1 MTAPFN
7 ALLIANR
14 GEIAIRIA
22 RACADLGIR
31 SVAVFAE
38 DDAASLHVRKA
49 DVALPLAGRGV
60 AAYLDM
66 DRLVALALEQG
77 CEAIHPGYGFL
88 AENGEFARRCQ
99 RAGIHF
105 VGPQAEVLDL
115 FGDKAAARALA
126 ERLEVPLVAGIN
138 RAVSVEEAEA
148 FLEGLGDGAAVMLKA
163 LAGGGGRG
171 MRAVEEVAQ
180 LADAYR
186 RCRAEAQ
193 AAFGR
198 DELYVEQRVARAR
211 HIEVQVLGDGSGAVS
226 HLWERDCSLQRRQQK
241 LLEIAPSPT
250 CRRPL
255 VRR

>member
-99 RAGIHF
+99 RAGIQF

-138 RAVSVEEAEA
+138 RAVSSW
-148 FLEGLGDGAAVMLKA
+148 K
-163 LAGGGGRG
+163 
-171 MRAVEEVAQ
+171 
-180 LADAYR
+180 
-186 RCRAEAQ
+186 
-193 AAFGR
+193 
-198 DELYVEQRVARAR
+198 
-211 HIEVQVLGDGSGAVS
+211 GSAM
-226 HLWERDCSLQRRQQK
+226 
-241 LLEIAPSPT
+241 AP
-250 CRRPL
+250 R
-255 VRR
+255 

>member
-180 LADAYR
+180 LADAY
-186 RCRAEAQ
+186 
-193 AAFGR
+193 
-198 DELYVEQRVARAR
+198 
-211 HIEVQVLGDGSGAVS
+211 
-226 HLWERDCSLQRRQQK
+226 
-241 LLEIAPSPT
+241 
-250 CRRPL
+250 
-255 VRR
+255 

>member
-1 MTAPFN
+1 MT
-7 ALLIANR
+7 R
-14 GEIAIRIA
+14 
-22 RACADLGIR
+22 
-31 SVAVFAE
+31 
-38 DDAASLHVRKA
+38 
-49 DVALPLAGRGV
+49 
-60 AAYLDM
+60 
-66 DRLVALALEQG
+66 DRL
-77 CEAIHPGYGFL
+77 
-88 AENGEFARRCQ
+88 AERYRAYIDCLNRQDWARLGDQ
-99 RAGIHF
+99 F

-211 HIEVQVLGDGSGAVS
+211 HIEVQDVRTRASGSFPDSSG
-226 HLWERDCSLQRRQQK
+226 HGQQETPRR
-241 LLEIAPSPT
+241 
-250 CRRPL
+250 
-255 VRR
+255 